1 MTRSH
6 NITPLVHGFHVLP
19 LTFPALPSL
28 PTTATHYLYIAGHD
42 PKVPTETT
50 PRSLFI
56 VNVPIDATEAHI
68 RHLLSSQLGLP
79 QGRIEEVSF
88 EKQRDYQNVGRSG
101 PEGGDGGG
109 QSRKRKRSIPQRPVR
124 VLEESR
130 LPSMW
135 DRELQVNG
143 GSAIVTFVDKV
154 SMDVALKAVARAIK
168 STTQIIWGEGLNVEL
183 PQLGSARKMK
193 AKSIQQYMS

>member
-1 MTRSH
+1 MARS
-6 NITPLVHGFHVLP
+6 NNVPPLVHGFHVLP

-28 PTTATHYLYIAGHD
+28 PITATHYLYIAGHD
-42 PKVPTETT
+42 PKIPTETT

-79 QGRIEEVSF
+79 QGRIEGVTF
-88 EKQRDYQNVGRSG
+88 EKQRNHQNVGGSG
-101 PEGGDGGG
+101 SEGGDGGA
-109 QSRKRKRSIPQRPVR
+109 QSKKRKRSISQRPLR

-130 LPSMW
+130 LPSTW

-143 GSAIVTFVDKV
+143 GSVIVTFVDNV
-154 SMDVALKAVARAIK
+154 SMDATLKAVARAIK
-168 STTQIIWGEGLNVEL
+168 ASLQIIWGDGLNVEL
-183 PQLGSARKMK
+183 PQLGSAREME
-193 AKSIQQYMS
+193 AKLMQRYLS

>member
-1 MTRSH
+1 MTQSH
-6 NITPLVHGFHVLP
+6 KIASPVHGFHVLP

-28 PTTATHYLYIAGHD
+28 PTTATHYLYIARHE
-42 PKVPTETT
+42 PKIPTEAT

-56 VNVPIDATEAHI
+56 VNVPIDATEAHM
-68 RHLLSSQLGLP
+68 RHLLSLQLGLP

-88 EKQRDYQNVGRSG
+88 EKQRIHQTVGRSG
-101 PEGGDGGG
+101 PEGGDGGT
-109 QSRKRKRSIPQRPVR
+109 QSRKRKRSTSQRPVR

-130 LPSMW
+130 LPSTW

-154 SMDVALKAVARAIK
+154 SIDAALKAVARAIK
-168 STTQIIWGEGLNVEL
+168 STTTIVWGEGLNIDL
-183 PQLGSARKMK
+183 PQLGSARKME
-193 AKSIQQYMS
+193 AKTMQRYLS